1 MNTKRIFPAILL
13 LFSVTAIGLG
23 DEPVPGYNEHVAPLL
38 TKYCAG
44 CHNADD
50 REGDFSLETY
60 AELQKGGESGVAI
73 LPGDAASSRLIRL
86 LTGAAEPKMPPE
98 GEPAPTAAEL
108 SLLKAW
114 IEAGAKGPDG
124 AEPDRTLLRTP
135 QLPAVTNVDPAITG
149 LAWSPAAPIAA
160 VARFGK
166 VELISTKTADDSH
179 EAVVE
184 ASSLLGDRKPIVV
197 IGDLPGKVNA
207 VEFSRHGTLLVT
219 ASGVAGLY
227 GHAAIWNTID
237 GTLLREFKG
246 HRDILYAA
254 TLQPNGSLLAT
265 AGYDRRIDLWD
276 IETGELVRSLSGH
289 NDAVYDLAFSPDGT
303 VLASASGDHT
313 VKLWHVETGERLDTL
328 SQPLAEQYVVEFSPD
343 GRSIVA
349 GGADNR
355 IRVWQFVSRTAPR
368 INPLIHAR
376 FAHEGPIVQLAFSP
390 DGRSL
395 ITLAEDRSAKQWET
409 TGFTQVRAFPE
420 QPDVAVSLAISND
433 GDRFLVGRMDG
444 SLARY
449 SIKTAI
455 QDAVASQSNADAT
468 PLVTTPAAD
477 SMNAVEEQ
485 EPNDSSEQSQLLELP
500 AIVRGVIQPL
510 ENQSHDADVYRFRAK
525 AGEQWIAEIKAAR
538 DKSPLDSKLEIL
550 DADENRITRVMLQAV
565 RDSYFTFRGKD
576 SDTSDDFRVH
586 NWQEMELNEYLYAAG
601 EVVKLWLYP
610 RGPDSGFKVYPGQG
624 KRTNYF
630 DTTAYAHALGAPCYI
645 VRPVEPGQ
653 PLIPNGLPVF
663 PIYYENDDDSLRRW
677 GADSRLTF
685 TAPADGEYLVRVTD
699 VRGFGGDNY
708 KYELTVR
715 PRHPDFRVTLHGAN
729 PSVPAGAGR
738 ELRVTAERMDGYD
751 GPIEVHIDGLPPGFH
766 ATSPIVIQSEQIEAF
781 GAIYAD
787 ADAVAPTADQA
798 KSSQVTAHAMVDG
811 QLLTKPVNNLGE
823 IKLAAAAK
831 LGVRIVADDISSPA
845 EAASLSKP
853 LELTIHPGET
863 ITARVLLDRLGHN
876 GPVSFGKEDSGRNL
890 PHGVFVDNI
899 GLNGLLILPGQDERQ
914 IFITAAKWVPE
925 QTRLFHLKTEVE
937 GGVATLPVLLRV
949 VNGE

>member
-149 LAWSPAAPIAA
+149 LAWSPAASIAA

-166 VELISTKTADDSH
+166 VELISMQTSDDARESAI
-179 EAVVE
+179 EESIALV
-184 ASSLLGDRKPIVV
+184 DRKPIVV

-355 IRVWQFVSRTAPR
+355 IRVWQFVS
-368 INPLIHAR
+368 
-376 FAHEGPIVQLAFSP
+376 
-390 DGRSL
+390 
-395 ITLAEDRSAKQWET
+395 
-409 TGFTQVRAFPE
+409 
-420 QPDVAVSLAISND
+420 
-433 GDRFLVGRMDG
+433 
-444 SLARY
+444 
-449 SIKTAI
+449 
-455 QDAVASQSNADAT
+455 
-468 PLVTTPAAD
+468 
-477 SMNAVEEQ
+477 
-485 EPNDSSEQSQLLELP
+485 
-500 AIVRGVIQPL
+500 
-510 ENQSHDADVYRFRAK
+510 
-525 AGEQWIAEIKAAR
+525 
-538 DKSPLDSKLEIL
+538 
-550 DADENRITRVMLQAV
+550 
-565 RDSYFTFRGKD
+565 
-576 SDTSDDFRVH
+576 
-586 NWQEMELNEYLYAAG
+586 
-601 EVVKLWLYP
+601 
-610 RGPDSGFKVYPGQG
+610 
-624 KRTNYF
+624 
-630 DTTAYAHALGAPCYI
+630 
-645 VRPVEPGQ
+645 
-653 PLIPNGLPVF
+653 
-663 PIYYENDDDSLRRW
+663 
-677 GADSRLTF
+677 
-685 TAPADGEYLVRVTD
+685 
-699 VRGFGGDNY
+699 
-708 KYELTVR
+708 
-715 PRHPDFRVTLHGAN
+715 
-729 PSVPAGAGR
+729 
-738 ELRVTAERMDGYD
+738 
-751 GPIEVHIDGLPPGFH
+751 
-766 ATSPIVIQSEQIEAF
+766 
-781 GAIYAD
+781 
-787 ADAVAPTADQA
+787 
-798 KSSQVTAHAMVDG
+798 
-811 QLLTKPVNNLGE
+811 
-823 IKLAAAAK
+823 
-831 LGVRIVADDISSPA
+831 
-845 EAASLSKP
+845 
-853 LELTIHPGET
+853 
-863 ITARVLLDRLGHN
+863 
-876 GPVSFGKEDSGRNL
+876 
-890 PHGVFVDNI
+890 
-899 GLNGLLILPGQDERQ
+899 
-914 IFITAAKWVPE
+914 
-925 QTRLFHLKTEVE
+925 
-937 GGVATLPVLLRV
+937 
-949 VNGE
+949 